1 MAQQK
6 VTEEKLLQI
15 MQTELNRNMQRLQ
28 NEEVPVYLLSY
39 RIDDQQEHAIA
50 SSFGALSSS
59 QKSSKR
65 MLTIQVR
72 VGSKTMD
79 NYRETRKADYTEG
92 NIRFFVSEKRIS
104 LDDDSKSIA
113 QTLWLETEN
122 VYRMAVK
129 KYEHIKTTASL
140 LVDREDQSPDYSDAD
155 KVSYYEPPIDF
166 ATLNFNA
173 KQWEDKLKSYTEL
186 FVDKKEI
193 LSNSG
198 LVSILLQ
205 RKYYV
210 NSEGTSIAQNYTAA
224 FLYITAQTQA
234 DDGMELPMYKSYFA
248 HTPSGLPDD
257 ATVKNDIY
265 QIINKLILMRTAPV
279 VDAFN
284 GPAILSKE
292 AAGVF
297 FHEIFGHRVEGYRMK
312 NESDAQTYKRKVNEE
327 ILHPDISVV
336 FDPTINQY
344 RGLPLNGSYQYDDEG
359 VKGQRVLVVDK
370 GVLKNF
376 LMTRTPIENF
386 PTSNGHAR
394 ASINYQ
400 PVSRQSNLIVETARP
415 YTDVELRQLLIEEAK
430 KQGKAYGYRF
440 EQVRGGFTLVGRYFP
455 NSFNV
460 TPIEVYRVYVD
471 GRPDELVRGVD
482 LVGTPLAMFSQIEAL
497 GDTHGNFIGTCG
509 AESGMV
515 PVSCCSP
522 ALFVKRIETQRKSKN
537 QDIAPILERPYEKDI
552 APQSDFNSM
561 AFKAM
566 EDEIN
571 RNMSLRV
578 DSLQAPY
585 YISYLISDAKITEVS
600 SSLGGLTKSEQLPYK
615 NQTTTVLVGNHTFNN
630 LNFSTNPNVRRSFP
644 VEGDYNALRTSLW
657 ATTDECYK
665 KAVQTLESKRTAI
678 EQQNI
683 PEEEKN
689 IPDFTAV
696 PIQTQLLSVE
706 KADVNQQEVEKLAN
720 ELSKVFENY
729 PEFINS
735 KVNIK
740 VFDANVLYLNSENI
754 KYLQAFGLTKLS
766 VNASIKTAEGEVL
779 NDEFICYGN
788 SYNQLPD
795 KETLKNSILKM
806 IATMQALCKAPA
818 INQSYEGPV
827 MFDQEAV
834 GYIVSEAFFN
844 SSNALISK
852 RKNIESGASSFD
864 VFALLGGENSK
875 INKYEAQI
883 GKEVI
888 DKNISLT
895 AIDKTTMFE
904 NTPLIGSYVVD
915 AEGVSVADKLPLIAN
930 GILQTLLRDR
940 IPTAQMPQSNA
951 HKRFALN
958 YNELTPSLSPGVV
971 EFTAKKTMSEEK
983 AKKQLLSLA
992 KSKGLEYAYIVRKF
1006 ANYTD
1011 FSGEDIASSVLRMS
1025 LGLNTIK
1032 PFYIYKVSV
1041 KDGSETLVR
1050 MAIMSKI
1057 TMETFKKVAAVASGQ
1072 QVYNTML
1079 PSEGQGGLGSLFS
1092 TGGGVPSSFIVP
1104 TAIVLE
1110 DVEIKKDQ
1118 GVILQKPFVTPNPLT
1133 E

>member
-1 MAQQK
+1 M
-6 VTEEKLLQI
+6 
-15 MQTELNRNMQRLQ
+15 
-28 NEEVPVYLLSY
+28 
-39 RIDDQQEHAIA
+39 
-50 SSFGALSSS
+50 
-59 QKSSKR
+59 
-65 MLTIQVR
+65 
-72 VGSKTMD
+72 
-79 NYRETRKADYTEG
+79 
-92 NIRFFVSEKRIS
+92 
-104 LDDDSKSIA
+104 
-113 QTLWLETEN
+113 
-122 VYRMAVK
+122 
-129 KYEHIKTTASL
+129 
-140 LVDREDQSPDYSDAD
+140 
-155 KVSYYEPPIDF
+155 
-166 ATLNFNA
+166 
-173 KQWEDKLKSYTEL
+173 
-186 FVDKKEI
+186 
-193 LSNSG
+193 
-198 LVSILLQ
+198 
-205 RKYYV
+205 
-210 NSEGTSIAQNYTAA
+210 
-224 FLYITAQTQA
+224 
-234 DDGMELPMYKSYFA
+234 
-248 HTPSGLPDD
+248 
-257 ATVKNDIY
+257 
-265 QIINKLILMRTAPV
+265 
-279 VDAFN
+279 
-284 GPAILSKE
+284 
-292 AAGVF
+292 
-297 FHEIFGHRVEGYRMK
+297 
-312 NESDAQTYKRKVNEE
+312 
-327 ILHPDISVV
+327 HPDISVV

-834 GYIVSEAFFN
+834 GYIVSEAF
-844 SSNALISK
+844 
-852 RKNIESGASSFD
+852 
-864 VFALLGGENSK
+864 
-875 INKYEAQI
+875 
-883 GKEVI
+883 
-888 DKNISLT
+888 
-895 AIDKTTMFE
+895 
-904 NTPLIGSYVVD
+904 
-915 AEGVSVADKLPLIAN
+915 
-930 GILQTLLRDR
+930 
-940 IPTAQMPQSNA
+940 
-951 HKRFALN
+951 
-958 YNELTPSLSPGVV
+958 
-971 EFTAKKTMSEEK
+971 
-983 AKKQLLSLA
+983 
-992 KSKGLEYAYIVRKF
+992 
-1006 ANYTD
+1006 
-1011 FSGEDIASSVLRMS
+1011 
-1025 LGLNTIK
+1025 
-1032 PFYIYKVSV
+1032 
-1041 KDGSETLVR
+1041 
-1050 MAIMSKI
+1050 
-1057 TMETFKKVAAVASGQ
+1057 
-1072 QVYNTML
+1072 
-1079 PSEGQGGLGSLFS
+1079 
-1092 TGGGVPSSFIVP
+1092 
-1104 TAIVLE
+1104 
-1110 DVEIKKDQ
+1110 
-1118 GVILQKPFVTPNPLT
+1118 
-1133 E
+1133 